1 VPHPMR
7 AVDFSDWIQ
16 KDYYLHYCNQA
27 GTACLSE
34 CEDECPKP
42 SCYRKRE
49 DNFHHTLLGV

>member
-1 VPHPMR
+1 MR

-27 GTACLSE
+27 GTAGLSK